1 MKKILILSILAVCS
15 VLVQA
20 QTTVLL
26 NGGRELDLNVTKWYA
41 YNGNTSD
48 RLVSET
54 ANVHDT
60 TEYILRVKNQGS
72 GPLHFY
78 AVITLDTIAGIDTTV
93 AITVQQKKF
102 SGESYS
108 DIIASALTSVVSAE
122 QLNVKTTLGV
132 TTEKTETVASYAS
145 TTAAYNSVT
154 SAATDLLRQ
163 TIIANND
170 TITVAQRTMANAAQ
184 TMTNAAQTVTMVANS
199 VLYPRYIKFRLL
211 LMGNDLVGTGVKI
224 KRIEIQFYN

>member
-1 MKKILILSILAVCS
+1 MKKIIGILGMLLMFAAM
-15 VLVQA
+15 QA

-26 NGGRELDLNVTKWYA
+26 NGGNALDLSKTKWYA
-41 YNGNTSD
+41 YNYKSSVTD
-48 RLVSET
+48 RLVSAT

-60 TEYILRVKNQGS
+60 TEYILQVTGQNS

-78 AVITLDTIAGIDTTV
+78 AVITLDTIAGVDTTV

-102 SGESYS
+102 AGESYS

-122 QLNVKTTLGV
+122 QLVVKTTLGV
-132 TTEKTETVASYAS
+132 TSEITET
-145 TTAAYNSVT
+145 TAG
-154 SAATDLLRQ
+154 ATDLFRG

-170 TITVAQRTMANAAQ
+170 TNTVAART
-184 TMTNAAQTVTMVANS
+184 TTVVANTL
-199 VLYPRYIKFRLL
+199 LYPRYIKFRLL